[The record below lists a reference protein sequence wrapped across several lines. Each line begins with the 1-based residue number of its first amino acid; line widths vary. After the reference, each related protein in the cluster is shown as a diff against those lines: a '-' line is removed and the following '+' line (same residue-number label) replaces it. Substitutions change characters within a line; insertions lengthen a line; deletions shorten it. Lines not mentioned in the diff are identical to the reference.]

1 MAETVIIDA
10 LTREITVP
18 ESERAF
24 GVAGEH
30 DVTRKHFR
38 INGRIVDGNDIA
50 VGFAWKVCTENS
62 AKQPNEYP
70 IDSIIADSEGI
81 EFDWLVG
88 KGALAY
94 KGGLKFAVC
103 AKHVD
108 GEGKIQHEW
117 HSKIGMG
124 DVSAGIEAGA
134 EDIGGFDLR
143 AYIQQTAAEVRQ
155 AVQNA
160 ASAADAAETS
170 AQTAETQAG
179 NASRAASS
187 AAGNAAAAKKSAD
200 DAAASAASITGAE
213 EASAKSATAAKK
225 SADDAAASAA
235 SIAGAEEASAKSAA
249 AAKKSAD
256 DAAASAASIT
266 GAEEASAKSAAAAKK
281 SADDAAASTG
291 AAERSARTATDKAT
305 EAETVVADTQK
316 ALTALTEKSDTV
328 YSPRIGM
335 YTATY
340 LLDEWVAVSDA
351 EKTAGYG
358 YKQTVKLV
366 ADSDH
371 APTVT
376 ADSELVTVGSTKS
389 TGVAATDI
397 TLQAA
402 LGIICDGYTET
413 ADGSV
418 VTLVKKKPSA
428 EVAVRWGIMT

>member
-1 MAETVIIDA
+1 MAETIIIDA

-38 INGRIVDGNDIA
+38 VNGRIVDGNDLA

-62 AKQPNEYP
+62 AKRPNEYP

-94 KGGLKFAVC
+94 KGSLKFAVC
-103 AKHVD
+103 AKQVD
-108 GEGKIQHEW
+108 DGGKIQHEW

-124 DVSAGIEAGA
+124 DVSAGIEASA

-155 AVQNA
+155 AVQDV
-160 ASAADAAETS
+160 ASSAGAAETS
-170 AQTAETQAG
+170 AQKAETQAG
-179 NASRAASS
+179 NANKAAS
-187 AAGNAAAAKKSAD
+187 
-200 DAAASAASITGAE
+200 
-213 EASAKSATAAKK
+213 TAADN
-225 SADDAAASAA
+225 A
-235 SIAGAEEASAKSAA
+235 
-249 AAKKSAD
+249 
-256 DAAASAASIT
+256 T
-266 GAEEASAKSAAAAKK
+266 AAKK

-316 ALTALTEKSDTV
+316 ALTALTEKIDTV

-351 EKTAGYG
+351 EKTAGYS

-376 ADSELVTVGSTKS
+376 ADSEFVTVGSTKS

>member
-1 MAETVIIDA
+1 MAETIIIDA

-38 INGRIVDGNDIA
+38 VNGRIVDGNDLA

-62 AKQPNEYP
+62 AKRPNEYP

-94 KGGLKFAVC
+94 KGSLKFAVC
-103 AKHVD
+103 AKQVD
-108 GEGKIQHEW
+108 DGGKIQHEW

-124 DVSAGIEAGA
+124 DVSAGIEASA

-155 AVQNA
+155 AVQDV
-160 ASAADAAETS
+160 ASSAGAAETS
-170 AQTAETQAG
+170 AQKAETQAG
-179 NASRAASS
+179 NANKAAST
-187 AAGNAAAAKKSAD
+187 AADNATAAKKSAD

-235 SIAGAEEASAKSAA
+235 SIAGAEEASAKSA
-249 AAKKSAD
+249 
-256 DAAASAASIT
+256 T
-266 GAEEASAKSAAAAKK
+266 AAKK

-316 ALTALTEKSDTV
+316 ALTALTEKIDTV

-351 EKTAGYG
+351 EKTAGYS

-376 ADSELVTVGSTKS
+376 ADSEFVTVGSTKS

>member
-1 MAETVIIDA
+1 MAETIIIDA

-38 INGRIVDGNDIA
+38 VNGRIVDGNDLA

-62 AKQPNEYP
+62 AKRPNEYP

-94 KGGLKFAVC
+94 KGSLKFAVC
-103 AKHVD
+103 AKQVD
-108 GEGKIQHEW
+108 DGGKIQHEW

-124 DVSAGIEAGA
+124 DVSAGIEASA

-155 AVQNA
+155 AVQDV
-160 ASAADAAETS
+160 ASSAGAAETS
-170 AQTAETQAG
+170 AQKAETQAG
-179 NASRAASS
+179 NANKAASTAADNATAAKKSADDAAAS
-187 AAGNAAAAKKSAD
+187 AASITGAEKASAKSAAAAKKSAD

-225 SADDAAASAA
+225 SA
-235 SIAGAEEASAKSAA
+235 EASAKSA
-249 AAKKSAD
+249 
-256 DAAASAASIT
+256 T
-266 GAEEASAKSAAAAKK
+266 AAKK

-316 ALTALTEKSDTV
+316 ALTALTEKIDTV

-351 EKTAGYG
+351 EKTAGYS

-376 ADSELVTVGSTKS
+376 ADSEFVTVGSTKS